1 MRMTSSLQRWECPS
15 SARVLAKLH
24 IPSLDIAIQE
34 VLTRQNWAER
44 YSASR
49 YTHRLQFHV
58 SPNSGVFK
66 IHGFWHSW
74 KVPSSPNDP
83 WTSRWVLGF
92 FLNTRGFWLNGLR
105 RKSILRNDTNN
116 IFSVGTIY
124 QKWFSPKAPS
134 TRRPW
139 LLGEIRGPIWR
150 SKDHLVMKGLS
161 KNDENHAN

>member
-74 KVPSSPNDP
+74 KGPSSPNDP
-83 WTSRWVLGF
+83 LASDGPLDFFQTPLASGWTAFGENPFWKMTPAQQIRETEQPHKIFICFVKWFPFLCIVLGP
-92 FLNTRGFWLNGLR
+92 
-105 RKSILRNDTNN
+105 
-116 IFSVGTIY
+116 V
-124 QKWFSPKAPS
+124 
-134 TRRPW
+134 
-139 LLGEIRGPIWR
+139 GPIVQPPINSVASSQVR
-150 SKDHLVMKGLS
+150 HRASS
-161 KNDENHAN
+161 NP